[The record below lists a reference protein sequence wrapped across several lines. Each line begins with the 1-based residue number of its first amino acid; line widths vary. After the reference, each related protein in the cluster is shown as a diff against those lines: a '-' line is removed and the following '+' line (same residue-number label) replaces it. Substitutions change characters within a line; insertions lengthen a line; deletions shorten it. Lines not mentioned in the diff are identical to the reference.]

1 MNKCELLMQ
10 KHDHFIEK
18 AREQRDTNLR
28 RFYYNVAQGYEMR
41 ARALSLEEAAAPVQ
55 ADGARS

>member
-1 MNKCELLMQ
+1 MQ

-41 ARALSLEEAAAPVQ
+41 ARALSLEEAQEVAASEKWN
-55 ADGARS
+55 A